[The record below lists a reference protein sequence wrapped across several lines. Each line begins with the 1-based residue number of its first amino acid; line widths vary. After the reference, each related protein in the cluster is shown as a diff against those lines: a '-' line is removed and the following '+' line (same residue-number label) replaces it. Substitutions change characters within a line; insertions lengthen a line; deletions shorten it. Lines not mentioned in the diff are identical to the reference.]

1 MKMRS
6 TFTVLGSLA
15 LLSSAPIAAADELA
29 VEPSIV
35 QCWVGPLEVFEE
47 PIILI
52 CPGPY
57 EIDPGVSID
66 PVIIDENG
74 EGTFVEE
81 ETFTEEETFVEE
93 ETFTEEEAF
102 VEEETFTE
110 EEAFT
115 EEEVT
120 DGEVTDGG
128 EEVGSEIVD
137 DDKDFVIPFDWIRRG
152 GGDDP
157 QIYYSVTNFG
167 GPAVTPTTVLQG
179 PETSP
184 IARQIGPNSG
194 ATTIEGKVNSGTFQ
208 SNRDRKG
215 PVALVKEGR
224 VFLR

>member
-1 MKMRS
+1 MRS

-81 ETFTEEETFVEE
+81 ETFTEEE
-93 ETFTEEEAF
+93 AF

-128 EEVGSEIVD
+128 EEVDSEIVD

-184 IARQIGPNSG
+184 IARQIGPNSR
-194 ATTIEGKVNSGTFQ
+194 ATTIEGKVNSGTFE